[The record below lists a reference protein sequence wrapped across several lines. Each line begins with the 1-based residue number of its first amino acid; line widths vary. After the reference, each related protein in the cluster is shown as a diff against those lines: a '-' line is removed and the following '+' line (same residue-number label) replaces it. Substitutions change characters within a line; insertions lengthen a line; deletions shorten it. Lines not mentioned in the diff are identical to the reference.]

1 MVLAILALSDQIR
14 AGGDGDELDLVVS
27 SYQHE
32 VVEVRDLSQ
41 LA

>member
-1 MVLAILALSDQIR
+1 MVFAILPLSDQIR
-14 AGGDGDELDLVVS
+14 AGGDGDELDLLYS
-27 SYQHE
+27 ADHE